1 MPKYDWYRMVN
12 KDDFEST
19 GLVSRTLTVDLDGI
33 GLKSIL
39 ITKGNLLGITY
50 EGVFLPVNL
59 NGVNPFYFE
68 GYGVYLRE
76 NGDVF
81 LGIMQDED

>member
-1 MPKYDWYRMVN
+1 MFDWYKLFN
-12 KDDFEST
+12 KEDFEAS
-19 GLVSRTLTVDLDGI
+19 GLVSRTLTVELADI

-39 ITKGNLLGITY
+39 ITKGNLIGITY

-68 GYGVYLRE
+68 GYGVYLRD
-76 NGDVF
+76 NGDVY
-81 LGIMQDED
+81 LGVQGAS